1 MRAWVDLT
9 SLRSTTVKETS
20 VRCKIHQVDAVEET
34 PKPNLEKAYIKS
46 SSFLISSF
54 LAPKPVLRDII
65 SFDDTLHLIEH

>member
-34 PKPNLEKAYIKS
+34 PKPNLEKAYIKVS
-46 SSFLISSF
+46 
-54 LAPKPVLRDII
+54 V
-65 SFDDTLHLIEH
+65 TLSEPLLTK